1 MWLQEDMISQS
12 MGDDLF
18 IPPEDILLSN
28 KIPLGSGSFGEV
40 YHGYSYHQE
49 VAIKRLFHGV
59 AASVTWE
66 VPEHSSDDP
75 NQQVAFFQRNPTL
88 FALEAETFFLK
99 QLRHQNIISFL
110 GCCLD
115 PPVLVTEYCSKGS
128 IYDLVQRVQLST
140 TFATKFDWKRRINM
154 AVGAARG
161 MNYLHSKDPPVL
173 HKDLKSPNLL
183 VDKTWTCK
191 VADFGTCNFVNPQL
205 KRACM
210 KVNNPCWQAPEVL
223 RGQEPTMA
231 SDVYPF
237 GIILW
242 ELLMLRRPYANE
254 NGSVLDPTRIMAA
267 VLLKDAR
274 PDFNGEDY
282 DSTGCPVIEKYT
294 SLMKRCWD
302 KVPENRPTY
311 EEILAELMN
320 MKYEVH
326 GRRKEE
332 LNLPYLQDLKAILG
346 PGIQDPFMEKISGTE
361 SNTPF
366 ENGTPSRPFLP
377 PFGTVST
384 EPSDA
389 HLSLPIDYLGS
400 PNPPQRNGHMV
411 AVAPTKRL
419 QNWFRRSFRA
429 MTFCFTPRTGKFEEL
444 QCPEGR
450 SNSTGAT
457 SVPDHRASMFVGQH
471 MVMVTD
477 VLNTESPF
485 HRWRQQLSQATPFGN
500 PPAGLTFPKGPASRG
515 LVPEG
520 EVSPDAAKKSITM
533 PTATVEH
540 VETQLLSGKLRTECI
555 MEPSTGKEFEK
566 VKNED
571 EGKSSCGSSE
581 SLSKTMS
588 TVSDAGVGLQ
598 SHPVPVGSLLR
609 DSLNES
615 PSVYSRVQ
623 PRKFVEQC
631 RFDLPGRH
639 SLTIE
644 NLVSPRNPAL
654 PDNVDPNRVKSLVKA
669 VSRVQSKCKTMGRGT
684 GLRMVH
690 QEPPTLEK
698 WTSLR
703 EHILKQDLRES
714 LEVKGDSE
722 SLSKF
727 IEENVQVPGQMG
739 WREFTQLVF
748 GTQKNSENS
757 NHKDWRIVTECMV
770 GELGSFP
777 PQEGM
782 RSKDGKVL

>member
-1 MWLQEDMISQS
+1 MRSQKDMISQS

-18 IPPEDILLSN
+18 IPAEEILLSN
-28 KIPLGSGSFGEV
+28 KIPLGSGSSGEV

-59 AASVTWE
+59 ATSVTWD

-75 NQQVAFFQRNPTL
+75 NQHMAFFQRNPTL

-140 TFATKFDWKRRINM
+140 TFATKFDWKRRIDM
-154 AVGAARG
+154 AIGAATG

-183 VDKTWTCK
+183 VDNKWTCK
-191 VADFGTCNFVNPQL
+191 VADFGTCNFVDPQR

-223 RGQEPTMA
+223 SGQEPTMA

-242 ELLMLRRPYANE
+242 ELLMLRRPYEDE
-254 NGSVLDPTRIMAA
+254 NGSVLHPTRIIAA
-267 VLLKDAR
+267 VLFTDAR

-282 DSTGCPVIEKYT
+282 DRTCPVIEEYT

-311 EEILAELMN
+311 ADIRSELMN
-320 MKYEVH
+320 MKYEVY
-326 GRRKEE
+326 GRPKEQQT
-332 LNLPYLQDLKAILG
+332 PVPLKDIKDPKPAVD
-346 PGIQDPFMEKISGTE
+346 PSIQDASMENPSGSQ
-361 SNTPF
+361 SNTPIA
-366 ENGTPSRPFLP
+366 NGTPSRLFLP
-377 PFGTVST
+377 QFRSRST
-384 EPSDA
+384 EPSDV
-389 HLSLPIDYLGS
+389 HLNTPAIHYPGN
-400 PNPPQRNGHMV
+400 PNPRQRNGHILV
-411 AVAPTKRL
+411 PSRRL

-429 MTFCFTPRTGKFEEL
+429 MTFCFTPRTDKFKGL
-444 QCPEGR
+444 HCPKGP
-450 SNSTGAT
+450 SNRTVIA
-457 SVPDHRASMFVGQH
+457 AAQF
-471 MVMVTD
+471 
-477 VLNTESPF
+477 L
-485 HRWRQQLSQATPFGN
+485 QATPFGT
-500 PPAGLTFPKGPASRG
+500 PPVGLTFPEGPASQG

-533 PTATVEH
+533 PTAAVEH
-540 VETQLLSGKLRTECI
+540 LETQLLSGKLRTECL
-555 MEPSTGKEFEK
+555 MESSTGKDFEK
-566 VKNED
+566 AKNED

-588 TVSDAGVGLQ
+588 TVSDAGGGLQ

-623 PRKFVEQC
+623 PRKLVEQC

-644 NLVSPRNPAL
+644 NLVSPPNPAL
-654 PDNVDPNRVKSLVKA
+654 SDNVDPKRVKGLVKA
-669 VSRVQSKCKTMGRGT
+669 VSRVQVKCKTMGRGT

-739 WREFTQLVF
+739 WRKFTQLVF
-748 GTQKNSENS
+748 GTQKNSEFS
-757 NHKDWRIVTECMV
+757 NDKNWRIVTEFMV

-777 PQEGM
+777 PQEGTH
-782 RSKDGKVL
+782 SKDGKAL